1 MDAFLSGFRYRNINE
16 LGELSFKR
24 VIVITGT
31 PGVGKTALSTLLSER
46 IGASYLDLAKI
57 VKQKGLILGVDE
69 ERNSIIADIV
79 RLSER
84 VKDLI
89 RETSTDIVV
98 EGHYAQ
104 DVVPSD
110 LATLIFALRRDPD
123 SLRIELEGRGFDRHK
138 VMENVAAEVLG
149 VCVSE
154 ALSIYGP
161 ERIHEIDMSNMTL
174 NETLE
179 EALRVLQGQLKPIVG
194 RVDWLGKLEEEGRL
208 EHFLKWL

>member
-1 MDAFLSGFRYRNINE
+1 MNE
-16 LGELSFKR
+16 SGELSFKR
-24 VIVITGT
+24 VIVVTGT
-31 PGVGKTALSTLLSER
+31 PGVGKTTLSTLLSER
-46 IGASYLDLAKI
+46 IGALHLDLAKI
-57 VKQKGLILGVDE
+57 IKQKGLILGVDE
-69 ERNSIIADIV
+69 ERNSMIADIV

-89 RETSTDIVV
+89 SETSTDVVV

-123 SLRIELEGRGFDRHK
+123 SLTIELERRGFERHK

-161 ERIHEIDMSNMTL
+161 ERIHEIDMSNITL
-174 NETLE
+174 NDALE
-179 EALRVLQGQLKPIVG
+179 EALLVLQGQVKPIVG
-194 RVDWLGKLEEEGRL
+194 TIDWLDKLEEEGRL